1 MPIHVARRNVLLMLK
16 TFEMHSKWRNIERRS
31 KYRLILSALWLHSKY
46 SNDIPIE
53 FETFWSDSMENQD
66 GKPLQILSE
75 CPECVLADFIL
86 R

>member
-1 MPIHVARRNVLLMLK
+1 
-16 TFEMHSKWRNIERRS
+16 
-31 KYRLILSALWLHSKY
+31 
-46 SNDIPIE
+46 
-53 FETFWSDSMENQD
+53 MENQD